1 MPPDSLPN
9 GWLLPLT
16 APEAAEAYAKA
27 ATALASLESA
37 RTITVSANGG
47 SIALTGKDRNT
58 VIELLRAKVER
69 LRADLVTALQRPL
82 TPETP
87 RDMA

>member
-1 MPPDSLPN
+1 MSDSLPN

-37 RTITVSANGG
+37 RTLTIAANGG
-47 SIALTGKDRNT
+47 SIAITGKDRNA
-58 VIELLRAKVER
+58 VVELLRAKTER
-69 LRADLVTALQRPL
+69 LRVDLVTALQTPL
-82 TPETP
+82 TPETSGDKP
-87 RDMA
+87 T

>member
-1 MPPDSLPN
+1 MSDSLPN

-37 RTITVSANGG
+37 RTLTVSANGG

-58 VIELLRAKVER
+58 VIELLRAKTER
-69 LRADLVTALQRPL
+69 LRVDLVTALQNQL